1 LPTVR
6 VEPSGIQFEVDPGE
20 SVAEA
25 AWRLGYT
32 WPTLCWGQ
40 AECMVCVT
48 KVIEAEDHTEPQADE
63 ERTQMQ
69 KLLPA
74 RLLGD
79 AKSRLACRLLIKGEG
94 VVLEKRGV
102 RPPS

>member
-1 LPTVR
+1 
-6 VEPSGIQFEVDPGE
+6 
-20 SVAEA
+20 
-25 AWRLGYT
+25 
-32 WPTLCWGQ
+32 
-40 AECMVCVT
+40 MVCVT

>member
-1 LPTVR
+1 M
-6 VEPSGIQFEVDPGE
+6 
-20 SVAEA
+20 
-25 AWRLGYT
+25 

-40 AECMVCVT
+40 AECMLCMT
-48 KVIEAEDHTEPQADE
+48 EVIEGEEQTEPQADE

-74 RLLGD
+74 RLLGNS
-79 AKSRLACRLLIKGEG
+79 KSRLACRLLVKGEG

-102 RPPS
+102 RPPQ